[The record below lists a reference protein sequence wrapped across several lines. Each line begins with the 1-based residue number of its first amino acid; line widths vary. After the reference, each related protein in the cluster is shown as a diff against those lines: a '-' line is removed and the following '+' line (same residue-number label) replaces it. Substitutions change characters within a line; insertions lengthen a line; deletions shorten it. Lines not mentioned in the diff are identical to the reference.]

1 MNGLSKQD
9 HHLSPQDPFYY
20 ASGSLRKRSMSP
32 LTPSRETRSEPLFS
46 SASFNPFETVASE
59 GRSHVFEPQTDRRL
73 TLTGVATRLAAAI
86 RVSALVALFLTIA
99 VPNLPHQKDGPKSA
113 LSEFQPFLASVEA
126 SQSTTSEP
134 SEKLLQRFVQWRQ
147 KSTSIPGP

>member
-9 HHLSPQDPFYY
+9 HHVSPQDPFYY

-86 RVSALVALFLTIA
+86 GVSALVALFLAIT

-113 LSEFQPFLASVEA
+113 LSEF
-126 SQSTTSEP
+126 
-134 SEKLLQRFVQWRQ
+134 
-147 KSTSIPGP
+147 

>member
-32 LTPSRETRSEPLFS
+32 LTSSRETRSEPLFS
-46 SASFNPFETVASE
+46 SAFNNPFETVASE
-59 GRSHVFEPQTDRRL
+59 GRSNVFEPETDRRL

-86 RVSALVALFLTIA
+86 GVSALVALFLAIA
-99 VPNLPHQKDGPKSA
+99 VPNLPHQKDGPKTA

-134 SEKLLQRFVQWRQ
+134 SEKLLRRFMQWRQ
-147 KSTSIPGP
+147 KSTSTPGP